1 VSEIHVD
8 ESYGLRDKDRIW
20 IDPSI
25 LDALRLL
32 AKGKSITDVAG
43 MLSKDR
49 SNLSRTLK
57 KFREQDY
64 PKLCAFLDAIR
75 KEGLLEKSSLKERKQ
90 KALESRI
97 REAEKGHYYGPPVF
111 GYSIR
116 YGRLV
121 ENENLKRAERVLR
134 GLLAG
139 KRPMEVAREN
149 DLSLNQVYRIR
160 RNRVYMGE
168 FVFLGK
174 VYRGNW
180 KPLITAE
187 EWNEIQRRIGA
198 GGLLLPGYEWR
209 DGRRVLKHGA
219 REMFQEIFR
228 MRLNKETCE
237 KIGEKVGLS
246 RQSVEKLIRDRRIT
260 GRVEVDGKLVDSGFE
275 QAVDEETWKA
285 AQRVRAQT
293 RAERRAEESRVLRQR
308 IMGLMPAFRWELVEK
323 TGVSKSRIEHNVG
336 RLKREKMLKQREDG
350 LLQKAWE
357 PFPERRVE
365 TARKSWS
372 VKRRK
377 ILEVLL
383 AEGPLTQAEIA
394 HRTGIPYNNV
404 KWNVPRLVSE
414 GLVLRRNDKVQISE
428 HAVALLKAR

>member
-1 VSEIHVD
+1 VSEIHIS

-32 AKGKSITDVAG
+32 AQGKSITDVAS

-75 KEGLLEKSSLKERKQ
+75 KEGLLEKSSLKERKK

-174 VYRGNW
+174 IYRGSW
-180 KPLITAE
+180 KQLITAE
-187 EWNEIQRRIGA
+187 EWNEIQRKIGT

-209 DGRRVLKHGA
+209 DGKRVLKPGA
-219 REMFQEIFR
+219 REMYQEIFR
-228 MRLNKETCE
+228 MRLKKETCE
-237 KIGEKVGLS
+237 KIGYKMGLS
-246 RQSVEKLIRDRRIT
+246 RQTIEKIIRDRRIT
-260 GRVEVDGKLVDSGFE
+260 GRMEVDGKLVDSGFE

-285 AQRVRAQT
+285 AQKVKAQT
-293 RAERRAEESRVLRQR
+293 RAERRAEESRELRQR

-323 TGVSKSRIEHNVG
+323 TGASKSRIEHNIG
-336 RLKREKMLKQREDG
+336 RLKKEKMLKQREDG

-394 HRTGIPYNNV
+394 HRTGLPYNNV
-404 KWNVPRLVSE
+404 KWNVRKLISE
-414 GLVLRRNDKVQISE
+414 GLLVRKNDKFQISTS
-428 HAVALLKAR
+428 AVTKL